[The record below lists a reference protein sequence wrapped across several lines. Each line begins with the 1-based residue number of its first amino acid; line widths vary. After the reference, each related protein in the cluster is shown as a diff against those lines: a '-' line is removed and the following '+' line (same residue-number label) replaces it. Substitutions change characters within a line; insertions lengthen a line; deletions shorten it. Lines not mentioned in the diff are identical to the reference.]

1 MEWCVTVVIAT
12 MCSTDITKIADNC
25 TSLLISEMS
34 SSRVTVSVRS
44 YDDGG
49 LPLLV
54 AFPQGVPGDGDDMQ
68 IIFGQKGEGK
78 KRKHLVLADLN
89 GTKYKG
95 DDVGDNSRKNDSCK
109 FAVGFLPQGS
119 KEMTIFQSD
128 HIFVMKPQ
136 FENTRVPVRSL
147 SMTNAERRQSLTE
160 EFGSRKKKRAL
171 KAAQSNIISSE
182 NIAGASAV
190 ESAMAS
196 QIDETDANS
205 VLVNAAEDALEK
217 NRLMLLPEF
226 DVQALA
232 VEDAYPVKS
241 LISVA
246 LNNALKERY
255 HVMNSEMMR
264 ASSGAKLDIFAWVQR
279 LGSEMTSSLVSSSL
293 RSLPVEEGK
302 ATKKFADQHCASVSR
317 ILLLHYMLRF
327 YLKLVSSYDRSVSID
342 ELYRELSGAPADVL
356 DYFADTF
363 CVRQT
368 IKGKPSIQ
376 CSKANM

>member
-1 MEWCVTVVIAT
+1 
-12 MCSTDITKIADNC
+12 
-25 TSLLISEMS
+25 MS

-68 IIFGQKGEGK
+68 IIFGEKGEGK

-95 DDVGDNSRKNDSCK
+95 DDIGDNSRKNDSCK
-109 FAVGFLPQGS
+109 FAVGFLPNGS
-119 KEMTIFQSD
+119 KEMTIFQAD

-136 FENTRVPVRSL
+136 FENNRVPVRSL

-241 LISVA
+241 LISIA

-255 HVMNSEMMR
+255 QIMNSEMMR
-264 ASSGAKLDIFAWVQR
+264 ASSSERGSKLDIFSWVQR

-302 ATKKFADQHCASVSR
+302 ATKKFADQFCVSVSR

-342 ELYRELSGAPADVL
+342 DLARELSGAPADVL

-363 CVRQT
+363 CIRQT

-376 CSKANM
+376 CSKANMYVIFYHPLISTVLNAFFLKSTGWNDF

>member
-1 MEWCVTVVIAT
+1 MSPNIVGHSPIPCSSSNGMVLCVIAVIKCLCFT
-12 MCSTDITKIADNC
+12 VITTVADNWA
-25 TSLLISEMS
+25 SLLVSEMS
-34 SSRVTVSVRS
+34 SSRVTVNVRS

-78 KRKHLVLADLN
+78 KRKNLVLADLN

-95 DDVGDNSRKNDSCK
+95 DDIGDNSRKNDSCK

-136 FENTRVPVRSL
+136 FENTRAPVRSL

-182 NIAGASAV
+182 NIAGAGAV

-264 ASSGAKLDIFAWVQR
+264 ASSSERGSKLDIFAWVQR
-279 LGSEMTSSLVSSSL
+279 LGSEVTSSLVSSSL

-302 ATKKFADQHCASVSR
+302 ATKKLADQHCASVSR

-327 YLKLVSSYDRSVSID
+327 YLKLV
-342 ELYRELSGAPADVL
+342 
-356 DYFADTF
+356 
-363 CVRQT
+363 
-368 IKGKPSIQ
+368 
-376 CSKANM
+376 